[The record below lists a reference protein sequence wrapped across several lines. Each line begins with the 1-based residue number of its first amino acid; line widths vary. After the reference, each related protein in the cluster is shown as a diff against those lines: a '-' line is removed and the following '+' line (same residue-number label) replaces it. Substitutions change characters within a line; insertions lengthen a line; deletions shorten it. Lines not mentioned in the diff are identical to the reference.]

1 MERVV
6 PCDLEEWSTVLESHS
21 VRYPGRTVE
30 SLRRKYM
37 TLHRKKAPTGDPD
50 VPEHIALAKTVFEAI
65 GDKASIGRGDDI
77 FDMEGDGAFV
87 AADGTRSTV
96 PAPVN
101 YAHANTQ
108 QSDTGSTA
116 TDVSPERVGGR
127 RGGRN
132 GKSDFMSIFLAQMQA
147 ESQARADERAER
159 AEERREFQ
167 RMMIMMAGKT
177 AGQKRKR
184 KYRAHK
190 KKRAS
195 IQSSSSNSSSSSSSG
210 SSSSSSSDESSANE
224 KKFSL

>member
-1 MERVV
+1 MPPPDDYIDLPPNPHPLPPAQVSTEPHSGQRVEFRGRVRGASNYTIAETMNFLRIMERVV

-96 PAPVN
+96 PTPVN

-159 AEERREFQ
+159 AEE
-167 RMMIMMAGKT
+167 
-177 AGQKRKR
+177 
-184 KYRAHK
+184 
-190 KKRAS
+190 
-195 IQSSSSNSSSSSSSG
+195 
-210 SSSSSSSDESSANE
+210 
-224 KKFSL
+224 